1 MFSHCGYPEFF
12 FMGKLKKL
20 TQLQKLFEMEMLSA
34 NLIL

>member
-12 FMGKLKKL
+12 LMGKLKEL
-20 TQLQKLFEMEMLSA
+20 TQLQKTFEMEMRSA